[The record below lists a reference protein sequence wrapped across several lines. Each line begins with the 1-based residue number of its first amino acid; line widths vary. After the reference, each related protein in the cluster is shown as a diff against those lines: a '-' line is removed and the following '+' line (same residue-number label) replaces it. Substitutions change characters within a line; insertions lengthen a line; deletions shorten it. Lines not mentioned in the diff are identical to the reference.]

1 MWSIAGLS
9 LFTSLRGGQHLQ
21 LDYLSTLVSNFLHD
35 NLTLSQFT
43 ALRPFRYQIS
53 RWELDAYSYLLVEKW
68 MEEAGLHYAYYV
80 SHFAPPHLQMFIPPR
95 VLVEYILT
103 NKRFS
108 GDVSGI
114 IGEALYLAYIEK
126 VLGLDTND
134 TLHLRPYKGLTEKS
148 IISMADFY
156 SISTKLLTINSI
168 RVPPNSII
176 IGEAKACTTPTAA
189 DIKEKIRKSFQ
200 QIRCTSRL
208 LSRLGSPSSLAI
220 ISLALRDCERTTYK
234 QFVLIVEV

>member
-1 MWSIAGLS
+1 
-9 LFTSLRGGQHLQ
+9 
-21 LDYLSTLVSNFLHD
+21 VSNFLHD
-35 NLTLSQFT
+35 NLALSQFT
-43 ALRPFRYQIS
+43 RLRPFRYQIS
-53 RWELDAYSYLLVEKW
+53 RWELDAYSFLLAEKW
-68 MEEAGLHYAYYV
+68 IEEAGLHYAYYV
-80 SHFAPPHLQMFIPPR
+80 SHIAPPHLQMFIPPR
-95 VLVEYILT
+95 VPVEYVLT

-126 VLGLDTND
+126 VLGLEINN
-134 TLHLRPYKGLTEKS
+134 TLHLRPYEGLTKKS
-148 IISMADFY
+148 TMSMADFY

-168 RVPPNSII
+168 RLPPNSII
-176 IGEAKACTTPTAA
+176 IGEAKAFTTPTSA
-189 DIKEKIRKSFQ
+189 DIKERIQKSFQ
-200 QIRCTSRL
+200 QIECTSQL